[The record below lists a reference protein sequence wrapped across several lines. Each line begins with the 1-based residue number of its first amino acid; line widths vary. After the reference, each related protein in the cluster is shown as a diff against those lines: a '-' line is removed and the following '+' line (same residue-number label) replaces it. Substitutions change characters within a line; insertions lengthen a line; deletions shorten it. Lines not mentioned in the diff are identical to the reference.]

1 MFKEMSKK
9 ERKLTIMRFAIF
21 FIVTAI
27 IIILSIKLLPLITK
41 LSNEESRIEFKEQ
54 VSAMGIK
61 GIFLMLGIQILQIVV
76 AVIPGQPVEIIS
88 GMLYGTFGG
97 MLLCLIGILIGTVI
111 VFYTVRKVGLDFV
124 QLFFSKEKIDEIK
137 NSKIFKNTAK
147 FETLLLIIFA
157 IPMIP
162 KDIFVYLGG
171 ISPIEPKRFF
181 SIATFARI
189 PGLILTVYAGNK
201 LSEGSFVV
209 TLVLFIVVMLI
220 GAIGIYASNIA
231 KQRLEEKS

>member
-9 ERKLTIMRFAIF
+9 ERKLAIMRFAIF
-21 FIVTAI
+21 FIVITA

-97 MLLCLIGILIGTVI
+97 ILLCLTLGMIIYIVFFELLPHVLHSKNKILSIIGILIGILIIVI
-111 VFYTVRKVGLDFV
+111 
-124 QLFFSKEKIDEIK
+124 S
-137 NSKIFKNTAK
+137 SM
-147 FETLLLIIFA
+147 FE
-157 IPMIP
+157 
-162 KDIFVYLGG
+162 
-171 ISPIEPKRFF
+171 
-181 SIATFARI
+181 
-189 PGLILTVYAGNK
+189 
-201 LSEGSFVV
+201 
-209 TLVLFIVVMLI
+209 
-220 GAIGIYASNIA
+220 
-231 KQRLEEKS
+231 